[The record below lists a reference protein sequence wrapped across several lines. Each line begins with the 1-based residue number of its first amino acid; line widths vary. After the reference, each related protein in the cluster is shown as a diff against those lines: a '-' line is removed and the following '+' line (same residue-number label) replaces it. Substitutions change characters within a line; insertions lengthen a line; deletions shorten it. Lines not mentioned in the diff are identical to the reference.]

1 MARMAGKRAIMRE
14 CEETYWATVSR
25 SRFVT
30 SKPVSAGLDEA
41 CTEVTI
47 ADAVEVAEISL
58 VLER

>member
-1 MARMAGKRAIMRE
+1 MAGRRLIMRV
-14 CEETYWATVSR
+14 CEETCWATVSR

-30 SKPVSAGLDEA
+30 SKPVSAGFDEEL
-41 CTEVTI
+41 TEVTI

>member
-1 MARMAGKRAIMRE
+1 MRE